1 MTGQNQHHAPE
12 TPPLQVADAE
22 TPDDPVSVTGF
33 PGTAVFAELNPVVT
47 TEEDREALPA
57 GIIVRSATGTIAC
70 RHFSGVGV
78 IFGDERPF
86 PWESLTLPLT
96 VIYIPGEN
104 ELADNT
110 DG

>member
-1 MTGQNQHHAPE
+1 MTEQNRHHAAE
-12 TPPLQVADAE
+12 TPPLMVADLE
-22 TPDDPVSVTGF
+22 TPDDPASVTGF
-33 PGTAVFAELNPVVT
+33 PGTAIFAELNPTVA
-47 TEEDREALPA
+47 TEDDRDALPP
-57 GIIVRSATGTIAC
+57 GVIVRSATGTIAC

-86 PWESLTLPLT
+86 PWKSLTLPLT

-104 ELADNT
+104 ELTDNT